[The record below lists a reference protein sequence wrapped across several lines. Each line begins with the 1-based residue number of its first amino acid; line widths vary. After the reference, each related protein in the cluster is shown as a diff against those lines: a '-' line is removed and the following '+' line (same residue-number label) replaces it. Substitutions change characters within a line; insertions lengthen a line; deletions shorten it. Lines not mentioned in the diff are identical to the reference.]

1 MRLTRSDFLSVISVF
16 EFDKKKYKF
25 VCLRSPNG
33 DSSSTQSRQSVMRSQ
48 AAKGSDLLTR
58 TLKSRGHSRELSE
71 ISVGSDET
79 NLEIETLLKR
89 IQEMTEILE
98 ARESKLIDV
107 SRMNMELQEQNSN
120 FKKYGSCECARARV
134 FSLVQA
140 SFLLI
145 IFIAISIDS

>member
-1 MRLTRSDFLSVISVF
+1 
-16 EFDKKKYKF
+16 
-25 VCLRSPNG
+25 
-33 DSSSTQSRQSVMRSQ
+33 MRSQ
-48 AAKGSDLLTR
+48 AAKGSDLLTK

-71 ISVGSDET
+71 ISVGSDEA

-107 SRMNMELQEQNSN
+107 SRMNMELQEQNNN
-120 FKKYGSCECARARV
+120 FKKYGSRECARARV

-140 SFLLI
+140 SFSLI
-145 IFIAISIDS
+145 IFIAIFIDS